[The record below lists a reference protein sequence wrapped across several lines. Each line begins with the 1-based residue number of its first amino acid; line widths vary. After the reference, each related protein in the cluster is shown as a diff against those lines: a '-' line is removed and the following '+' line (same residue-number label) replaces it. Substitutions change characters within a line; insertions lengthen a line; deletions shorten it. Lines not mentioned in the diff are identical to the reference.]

1 MSAVQIGGQDFVLLG
16 SNPLTIAGSSHNDF
30 FPNVQVPREFWS
42 GQLVPLQT
50 AERRG
55 NALQATRVMPAP
67 RTLTL
72 INLDDS
78 AIRSSA
84 YKYLNLLLMGPFRPE
99 PRPTTGFTYPRRTR
113 I

>member
-16 SNPLTIAGSSHNDF
+16 SNPLTIAASSHNDF
-30 FPNVQVPREFWS
+30 FPDVQVPRGFWS
-42 GQLVPLQT
+42 GQLVSLHS

-55 NALQATRVMPAP
+55 GVLQSTRLMPAP

-72 INLDDS
+72 INFDDT
-78 AIRSSA
+78 AIRSSV
-84 YKYLNLLLMGPFRPE
+84 YRYLNVLLMGPFRPE